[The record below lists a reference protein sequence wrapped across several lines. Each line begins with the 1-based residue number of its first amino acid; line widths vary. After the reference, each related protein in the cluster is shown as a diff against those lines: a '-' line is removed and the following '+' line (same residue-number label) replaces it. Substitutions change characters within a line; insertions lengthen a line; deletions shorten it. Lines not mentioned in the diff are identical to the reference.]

1 MGARLPVWLAVTAGI
16 LAIGFGGS
24 LIASTSVASNA
35 YQKRAEKSESHDR
48 TIFVKGSTRKR
59 IVSDR
64 AVWYI
69 DVRAEQESLVDG
81 FTQLAAGTAA
91 VGEFLQQHGFGP
103 TEIGL
108 GSINTETFYVRDP
121 KGNETRK
128 VAGYNL
134 SRTYVVATGNVE
146 RVRQTAGE
154 VTELIKQG
162 QLIVSRAPEYYYTAL
177 SQLKVE
183 LMGLASKDARA
194 RADQISTNTGCRVAD
209 VRSASMG
216 VLQVTRPDS
225 TEVSDTGRYDTAT
238 IEKDVTA
245 VVTVTFRIE

>member
-1 MGARLPVWLAVTAGI
+1 MGHALPISLAVAAGI

-24 LIASTSVASNA
+24 LITSTKVASNA
-35 YQKRAEKSESHDR
+35 LQKRAETAESRER

-59 IVSDR
+59 IRSDR
-64 AVWYI
+64 AVWNI
-69 DVRAEQESLVDG
+69 DVRAEQESLVEG
-81 FTQLAAGTAA
+81 FTQLSAGSLA
-91 VGEFLQQHGFGP
+91 VGEFLKQHNFTP

-108 GSINTETFYVRDP
+108 GAINTETFYARDP

-128 VAGYNL
+128 VAGYSL
-134 SRTYVVATGNVE
+134 TRTYTVSTTDVD
-146 RVRQTAGE
+146 RVHKTAGE

-162 QLIVSRAPEYYYTAL
+162 QLVISRAPEYYFSEL
-177 SQLKVE
+177 PQLKVE
-183 LMGLASKDARA
+183 LLGLASKDARS
-194 RADQISTNTGCRVAD
+194 RADQISGNTGCRVAD

-225 TEVSDTGRYDTAT
+225 TEVSDSGRYDTST
-238 IEKDVTA
+238 IDKDVTA